1 VDVFIYLFYIIVLR
15 VYVSSVICVRI
26 SRELRERMKKF
37 SNVNWSM
44 LIRGFIEE
52 TVSRL
57 EAEELLSKIERDL
70 GDVPELPEGTV
81 PNWIRFDRCS
91 H

>member
-1 VDVFIYLFYIIVLR
+1 
-15 VYVSSVICVRI
+15 
-26 SRELRERMKKF
+26 MKKF
-37 SNVNWSM
+37 SSVNWSM

-57 EAEELLSKIERDL
+57 EAEELLSKIKRDL
-70 GDVPELPEGTV
+70 EDVPELPEGSV
-81 PNWIRFDRCS
+81 SNWIRFDRRS

>member
-1 VDVFIYLFYIIVLR
+1 
-15 VYVSSVICVRI
+15 
-26 SRELRERMKKF
+26 MKKF
-37 SNVNWSM
+37 SSVNWSM
-44 LIRGFIEE
+44 LIRCFIEE

-57 EAEELLSKIERDL
+57 EAEELLIKIERDL

-81 PNWIRFDRCS
+81 SNWIRFDRCS

>member
-1 VDVFIYLFYIIVLR
+1 LFYKGFNT
-15 VYVSSVICVRI
+15 SSVICVRI

-37 SNVNWSM
+37 SSVNWSM
-44 LIRGFIEE
+44 LIRCFIEE

-70 GDVPELPEGTV
+70 EDVPELPEGIV
-81 PNWIRFDRCS
+81 SNWIRFDRCS

>member
-1 VDVFIYLFYIIVLR
+1 
-15 VYVSSVICVRI
+15 
-26 SRELRERMKKF
+26 MKKF
-37 SNVNWSM
+37 SSVNWSM
-44 LIRGFIEE
+44 LIRRFIEK

-70 GDVPELPEGTV
+70 EDVPELPEGSV
-81 PNWIRFDRCS
+81 SNWTRFDRCS

>member
-1 VDVFIYLFYIIVLR
+1 M
-15 VYVSSVICVRI
+15 SSVICVRI
-26 SRELRERMKKF
+26 SRELKEKMRKF
-37 SNVNWSM
+37 SSVNWSE
-44 LIRGFIEE
+44 LIRSFIEE

-70 GDVPELPEGTV
+70 EDVPELPAGTIAR
-81 PNWIRFDRCS
+81 WIRVDRDG

>member
-1 VDVFIYLFYIIVLR
+1 M
-15 VYVSSVICVRI
+15 SSVICVRV
-26 SRELRERMKKF
+26 SRELKEKMRKF
-37 SNVNWSM
+37 SNVNWSE
-44 LIRGFIEE
+44 LIRSFIEE

-70 GDVPELPEGTV
+70 EDVPELPAGTIAR
-81 PNWIRFDRCS
+81 WIRVDRDG

>member
-1 VDVFIYLFYIIVLR
+1 
-15 VYVSSVICVRI
+15 VSSVICVRI
-26 SRELRERMKKF
+26 SRELKEKMRKF
-37 SNVNWSM
+37 SNVNWSE
-44 LIRGFIEE
+44 LIRSFIEE

-70 GDVPELPEGTV
+70 EDIPELPAGTIAR
-81 PNWIRFDRCS
+81 WIRVDRDG

>member
-1 VDVFIYLFYIIVLR
+1 
-15 VYVSSVICVRI
+15 
-26 SRELRERMKKF
+26 
-37 SNVNWSM
+37 
-44 LIRGFIEE
+44 LIRHFIEE

-70 GDVPELPEGTV
+70 EDVPELPEGSV
-81 PNWIRFDRCS
+81 SNWIRFDRCS

>member
-1 VDVFIYLFYIIVLR
+1 
-15 VYVSSVICVRI
+15 VSSVICVRI
-26 SRELRERMKKF
+26 SRELKEKMRKF
-37 SNVNWSM
+37 SSVNWSE
-44 LIRGFIEE
+44 LIRSFIEE

-70 GDVPELPEGTV
+70 EDVPELPAGTIAR
-81 PNWIRFDRCS
+81 WIRVDRDG

>member
-1 VDVFIYLFYIIVLR
+1 M
-15 VYVSSVICVRI
+15 SSVICVRI
-26 SRELRERMKKF
+26 SRELKEKMRKF
-37 SNVNWSM
+37 SNVNWSE
-44 LIRGFIEE
+44 LIRSFIEE

-70 GDVPELPEGTV
+70 EDIPELPAGTIAR
-81 PNWIRFDRCS
+81 WIRVDRDG

>member
-1 VDVFIYLFYIIVLR
+1 M
-15 VYVSSVICVRI
+15 SSVICVRV
-26 SRELRERMKKF
+26 SRELKEKMRKF
-37 SNVNWSM
+37 SNVNWSE
-44 LIRGFIEE
+44 LIRSFIEE

-70 GDVPELPEGTV
+70 EDVPELPAGTIAR
-81 PNWIRFDRCS
+81 WIRVDRDS

>member
-1 VDVFIYLFYIIVLR
+1 M
-15 VYVSSVICVRI
+15 SSVICVRVP
-26 SRELRERMKKF
+26 RELREKMKKF
-37 SNVNWSM
+37 SNVNWSE

-57 EAEELLSKIERDL
+57 EAEELLSKIEKDL
-70 GDVPELPEGTV
+70 EDVQELPAGTV
-81 PNWIRFDRCS
+81 SRWIRADRDN

>member
-1 VDVFIYLFYIIVLR
+1 MR
-15 VYVSSVICVRI
+15 
-26 SRELRERMKKF
+26 KF
-37 SNVNWSM
+37 SNVNWSE
-44 LIRGFIEE
+44 LIRSFIEE

-70 GDVPELPEGTV
+70 EDVPELPAGTIAR
-81 PNWIRFDRCS
+81 WIRVDRDG

>member
-1 VDVFIYLFYIIVLR
+1 LLYIIVLQGFST
-15 VYVSSVICVRI
+15 SSVICVRI

-37 SNVNWSM
+37 SSVNWSM
-44 LIRGFIEE
+44 LIRHFIEE

-70 GDVPELPEGTV
+70 EDVPELPEGTV
-81 PNWIRFDRCS
+81 SNWIRFDRCS

>member
-1 VDVFIYLFYIIVLR
+1 
-15 VYVSSVICVRI
+15 
-26 SRELRERMKKF
+26 MKKF

-70 GDVPELPEGTV
+70 EDVPELPEGSV
-81 PNWIRFDRCS
+81 SNWIRFDRCI

>member
-1 VDVFIYLFYIIVLR
+1 
-15 VYVSSVICVRI
+15 VSSVICVRV
-26 SRELRERMKKF
+26 SRELKEKMRKF
-37 SNVNWSM
+37 SNVNWSE
-44 LIRGFIEE
+44 LIRSFIEE

-70 GDVPELPEGTV
+70 EDVPELPAGTIAR
-81 PNWIRFDRCS
+81 WIRVDRDS

>member
-1 VDVFIYLFYIIVLR
+1 LFYR
-15 VYVSSVICVRI
+15 GFNTSSVIYVRI

-70 GDVPELPEGTV
+70 EDVPELPEGSV
-81 PNWIRFDRCS
+81 SNWIRFDRCS

>member
-1 VDVFIYLFYIIVLR
+1 MSTI
-15 VYVSSVICVRI
+15 ICVRV
-26 SRELRERMKKF
+26 SRELKEKMQKLR
-37 SNVNWSM
+37 VNWSE

-57 EAEELLSKIERDL
+57 EAEEVLGKIEEDL
-70 GDVPELPEGTV
+70 RDVPELPAGTV
-81 PNWIRFDRCS
+81 SRWIRVDRES

>member
-1 VDVFIYLFYIIVLR
+1 M
-15 VYVSSVICVRI
+15 SSVICVRVP
-26 SRELRERMKKF
+26 RELREKMKKF
-37 SNVNWSM
+37 SSVNWSE

-70 GDVPELPEGTV
+70 EDVPELPAGTV
-81 PNWIRFDRCS
+81 SRWIRADRNS

>member
-1 VDVFIYLFYIIVLR
+1 
-15 VYVSSVICVRI
+15 
-26 SRELRERMKKF
+26 MKKF
-37 SNVNWSM
+37 SSVNWSM

-57 EAEELLSKIERDL
+57 GAEELLSKIDRDL
-70 GDVPELPEGTV
+70 EDVPELPEGIV
-81 PNWIRFDRCS
+81 SNWIRFDRCS